1 MTKVFSSFTN
11 ACWRDPQHSTRGPFP
26 QEEGWDAAWV
36 KKKSAPAQ
44 CLFFPSGFFSPFS
57 LLAESIIK
65 HILSSTVL
73 LEIFHLA
80 WASVGNEIFRGQN
93 IVIKPRHI
101 FC

>member
-1 MTKVFSSFTN
+1 MLHGLKRSRHRLSAFSS
-11 ACWRDPQHSTRGPFP
+11 P
-26 QEEGWDAAWV
+26 
-36 KKKSAPAQ
+36 
-44 CLFFPSGFFSPFS
+44 LFFFFSSFS

>member
-1 MTKVFSSFTN
+1 MLHGLKRSQHRLSAFSS
-11 ACWRDPQHSTRGPFP
+11 PQ
-26 QEEGWDAAWV
+26 V
-36 KKKSAPAQ
+36 
-44 CLFFPSGFFSPFS
+44 FFSSFS

>member
-1 MTKVFSSFTN
+1 MENSV
-11 ACWRDPQHSTRGPFP
+11 PFLP
-26 QEEGWDAAWV
+26 CV
-36 KKKSAPAQ
+36 HF
-44 CLFFPSGFFSPFS
+44 LFP
-57 LLAESIIK
+57 LLTESIIK
-65 HILSSTVL
+65 HILSSAVL